1 MVQEGYVSSTNDKGV
16 VEHRRNLMRNKSKSI
31 SYIKKSRCFFINV
44 ISKKKNWEMWQEGNG
59 KDIFDVLCLNYEG
72 NNQVK

>member
-1 MVQEGYVSSTNDKGV
+1 MLFHKCHFY
-16 VEHRRNLMRNKSKSI
+16 
-31 SYIKKSRCFFINV
+31 
-44 ISKKKNWEMWQEGNG
+44 KKNWEMWQEGNG